1 MNGSPKSP
9 IDELEPGA
17 QALVGAKVVSLP
29 LPARS
34 DLSDWVHLME
44 VVEALCPK
52 WPERPVMR
60 HGVFKL

>member
-17 QALVGAKVVSLP
+17 QPLVGAKVVSLP

-52 WPERPVMR
+52 WPERGPEKY
-60 HGVFKL
+60 GSFKL